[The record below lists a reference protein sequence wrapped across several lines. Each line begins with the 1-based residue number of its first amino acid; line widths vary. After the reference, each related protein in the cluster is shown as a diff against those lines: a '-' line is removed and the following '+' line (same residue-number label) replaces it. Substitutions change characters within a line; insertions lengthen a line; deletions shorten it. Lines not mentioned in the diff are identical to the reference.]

1 MTKCGNFGGCIYNT
15 TAGCISPFNCPYK
28 IEEEIIT
35 TATSTPLSPIGINT
49 TETNKDAVI
58 ARLTAENA
66 ELHARLDKAVI
77 LPCKADDT
85 VWCIRAYNNGK
96 GYQIEENSV
105 MEIVFE
111 YGNNMKIKTSLGLF
125 GYDKWTYG
133 LDCFTDPEKA
143 EARLAELK
151 GGEKE

>member
-1 MTKCGNFGGCIYNT
+1 MNRLTGRNENGDAIINMDGVNSEFEARRRIREYSG
-15 TAGCISPFNCPYK
+15 K
-28 IEEEIIT
+28 IIKKLCEYEEIC
-35 TATSTPLSPIGINT
+35 
-49 TETNKDAVI
+49 DAP
-58 ARLTAENA
+58 N

-133 LDCFTDPEKA
+133 LDCFTDRAKA

-151 GGEKE
+151 GGG

>member
-1 MTKCGNFGGCIYNT
+1 MKLSEYIDEMNINGQLDYADYSNLRDMANELE
-15 TAGCISPFNCPYK
+15 YK
-28 IEEEIIT
+28 
-35 TATSTPLSPIGINT
+35 
-49 TETNKDAVI
+49 
-58 ARLTAENA
+58 NA
-66 ELHARLDKAVI
+66 ELHARLEKAVI

-111 YGNNMKIKTSLGLF
+111 YGNNMKIKTSVGLF

-133 LDCFTDPEKA
+133 LDCFTDRAKA
-143 EARLAELK
+143 EARLEELK
-151 GGEKE
+151 GGEQ